1 MIPVRGA
8 RVAVVALSAALLVS
22 ACGGLNGSRAADPAD
37 GASPPSAALP
47 PATSASAS
55 ASAASA
61 AAAASASGR
70 VAVPDALR
78 FSATTLKGEK
88 FEGASLAGKPVVFWF
103 WAPWCPNCLSE
114 APAVKATSARFTQ
127 VRFVGVAGLDTEAAM
142 KEFVQRTGTGTGT
155 IVHLSDEKGAVW
167 TKLGI
172 SRQSTYV
179 FMRPDGVTAK
189 VSGPL
194 DSAELADLVQRLAG

>member
-22 ACGGLNGSRAADPAD
+22 ACGGLNGSRAADPVG

-55 ASAASA
+55 ASAAS
-61 AAAASASGR
+61 SASGR

-78 FSATTLKGEK
+78 FSATTLKGER

-114 APAVKATSARFTQ
+114 APAVKATAARFTR

-142 KEFVQRTGTGTGT
+142 KEFVQRTGTGT
-155 IVHLSDEKGAVW
+155 IVHLSDEKGTVW